1 MAYKIF
7 EKVGL
12 FKSFN
17 IPVNQFM
24 NYFMALESGYNDLP
38 YHNRIHA
45 ADVLHACYY
54 LTTAAVPD
62 FKQLDSASY
71 NETTTSTIRRP
82 KLLFNTNLANLG
94 SNFTPLELLALFS
107 SAAMHD
113 YDHPGRNNQ
122 FLIAIK
128 SPLVSSTTKSLT
140 TLFTLVLAP
149 NSKSYL

>member
-24 NYFMALESGYNDLP
+24 NYFMALENGYNDLP

-54 LTTAAVPD
+54 LTTSAVPN
-62 FKQLDSASY
+62 FKQSESHNAS
-71 NETTTSTIRRP
+71 TTQRP
-82 KLLFNTNLANLG
+82 RLLLNSNSSNLG
-94 SNFTPLELLALFS
+94 SSFTPLELLALFS

-122 FLIAIK
+122 FLISIK
-128 SPLVSSTTKSLT
+128 SPLVSN
-140 TLFTLVLAP
+140 F
-149 NSKSYL
+149 